1 VSTDHFWTVAQLVG
15 YLKRTL
21 DDDPLLQRLWV
32 VGEISNFKAHSSGHW
47 YFSLKDSA
55 QIRAVMFR
63 TDADRVGFLPENG
76 QAVLAF
82 GRISVFERDGQVQFY
97 VRRLEPVGAGQRFL
111 ELEALKR
118 RLQEEGWF
126 SRPKRPL
133 PVLPRIVG
141 VATSRS
147 GAALHD
153 ILTVARRRLPTVRL
167 LVAPVLVQG
176 QDAPASI
183 ARAVERLG
191 RHPGVDVV
199 IVARGGGSQEDLA
212 AFNTEVVVKAIAQCP
227 RPVVSAVG
235 HEVDVTLAD
244 LAADVR
250 AATPSAAAEL
260 VVPDGR
266 QLLLR
271 VESLRVRL
279 ARHLE
284 AHIGRE
290 RRRLLGMTQH
300 GVLARPELWLEGRKL
315 RVVHW
320 QEALDRAARAWAER
334 QRIHLGALQDRLDSL
349 NPLAVLQRGYSVV
362 TRADGQP
369 LRVEALRPQD
379 ALDVRWASARWRV
392 EAREPLDGASLTGGG
407 RDLRGGVA
415 GTQL

>member
-1 VSTDHFWTVAQLVG
+1 MPVSSDHYWTVGQLVG

-21 DDDPLLQRLWV
+21 DGDALLQRLWV

-63 TDADRVGFLPENG
+63 ADAERVGFVPENG

-141 VATSRS
+141 VATSRT

-153 ILTVARRRLPTVRL
+153 IHTVARHRLPAVRI

-176 QDAPASI
+176 QYAPASI

-191 RHPGVDVV
+191 QYPGVDVV
-199 IVARGGGSQEDLA
+199 VVARGGGSQEDLA

-271 VESLRVRL
+271 VDSLRVRL
-279 ARHLE
+279 GRQLE
-284 AHIGRE
+284 ARIGRE

-300 GVLARPELWLEGRKL
+300 GVLARPELWFEGRKL

-320 QEALDRAARAWAER
+320 QEALERAARARAER
-334 QRIHLGALQDRLDSL
+334 ERNRLRGLRDQLETL

-369 LRVEALRPQD
+369 LRVEAICPQD
-379 ALDVRWASARWRV
+379 VLDVRWARAWWRV
-392 EAREPLDGASLTGGG
+392 EAREPLEMSAEEGGSA
-407 RDLRGGVA
+407 RGGVA